1 MDPRRTPSDASPLA
15 ACSATMSDLERPS
28 RQNSARQID
37 LLRRG
42 SSGSP

>member
-1 MDPRRTPSDASPLA
+1 MDPSRTPNDSSPLA

-28 RQNSARQID
+28 RQNSARPIGL
-37 LLRRG
+37 LLRV

>member
-1 MDPRRTPSDASPLA
+1 MDPRRTPSDTSPLA
-15 ACSATMSDLERPS
+15 ACSATMSDLERPT
-28 RQNSARQID
+28 RQNSGRQID